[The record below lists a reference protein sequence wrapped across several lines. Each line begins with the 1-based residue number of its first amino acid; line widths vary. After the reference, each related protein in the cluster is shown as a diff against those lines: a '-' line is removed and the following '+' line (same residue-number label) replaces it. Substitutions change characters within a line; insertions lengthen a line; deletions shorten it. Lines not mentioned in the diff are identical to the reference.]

1 MAAFCPRCSTSI
13 TAHPDGRGILSCTQC
28 GARLRAV
35 AASTSAAV
43 AASISSPGPDSMGIA
58 FDGLRA
64 ELEALRRGQDQ
75 ILQTLRE
82 VLSALG
88 PAGTEKPPSSAAE
101 TSPDPPIATS
111 EPQLSSIA
119 PEVRARRRQ
128 KSVLVVDDD
137 EESCREVLA
146 ALESAQVPAR
156 CVSDG
161 NAALAA
167 IAAAKPDVLV
177 LDLALSGRTVGRDV
191 INMVKATMEWVDI
204 CIVLYTRIGIEDQ
217 ADVRTIHGADEF
229 VAKGPGSAE
238 VLAARVI
245 EIFQRG

>member
-1 MAAFCPRCSTSI
+1 MGAAFN
-13 TAHPDGRGILSCTQC
+13 
-28 GARLRAV
+28 
-35 AASTSAAV
+35 
-43 AASISSPGPDSMGIA
+43 
-58 FDGLRA
+58 GLRA
-64 ELEALRRGQDQ
+64 EVQALRRGQDE

-82 VLSALG
+82 VLSALR
-88 PAGTEKPPSSAAE
+88 PAPTEKAPSAAPDA
-101 TSPDPPIATS
+101 SPDPPIATS
-111 EPQLSSIA
+111 EPSFSSPV

-128 KSVLVVDDD
+128 KTVLVVDDD
-137 EESCREVLA
+137 EESCRDVLA
-146 ALESAQVPAR
+146 ALKAAQVPAR

-167 IAAAKPDVLV
+167 IAGDKPDVLV
-177 LDLALSGRTVGRDV
+177 LELALGGRTVGRDV

-217 ADVRTIHGADEF
+217 ADVRTIHGADEL

-238 VLAARVI
+238 ILAARII

>member
-1 MAAFCPRCSTSI
+1 M
-13 TAHPDGRGILSCTQC
+13 
-28 GARLRAV
+28 GA
-35 AASTSAAV
+35 
-43 AASISSPGPDSMGIA
+43 A

-64 ELEALRRGQDQ
+64 EVAALRHGQEQILEALRDLLAVHRPP
-75 ILQTLRE
+75 
-82 VLSALG
+82 
-88 PAGTEKPPSSAAE
+88 PAEPVSSAAPDA
-101 TSPDPPIATS
+101 TPDPPIATS
-111 EPQLSSIA
+111 EPRSSSPA

-128 KSVLVVDDD
+128 KTVLVVDDD

-146 ALESAQVPAR
+146 ALKAAQVPAR

-161 NAALAA
+161 SAALAA
-167 IAAAKPDVLV
+167 IAADKPDVLV

-229 VAKGPGSAE
+229 VAKGPGSAD
-238 VLAARVI
+238 VLAAQVV

>member
-1 MAAFCPRCSTSI
+1 MAAVCPRCRASI
-13 TAHPDGRGILSCTQC
+13 TTIPDEGGMLSCIQC
-28 GARLRAV
+28 GARLRSV
-35 AASTSAAV
+35 TASASAPSATPP
-43 AASISSPGPDSMGIA
+43 SSPNPDPMGAA
-58 FDGLRA
+58 FAGLRA
-64 ELEALRRGQDQ
+64 DVPALRQGQDQ
-75 ILQTLRE
+75 ILRTLRE
-82 VLSALG
+82 VLAALR
-88 PAGTEKPPSSAAE
+88 PAPTEKAPSAGSDALL
-101 TSPDPPIATS
+101 DPPIATS
-111 EPQLSSIA
+111 EPSVSPA
-119 PEVRARRRQ
+119 PEVRARRRE
-128 KSVLVVDDD
+128 KTVLVVDDD

-146 ALESAQVPAR
+146 ALKSAHVPAR

-167 IAAAKPDVLV
+167 IAADKPDVLV
-177 LDLALSGRTVGRDV
+177 LELALSGRTIGRDV

-238 VLAARVI
+238 SLAARVI